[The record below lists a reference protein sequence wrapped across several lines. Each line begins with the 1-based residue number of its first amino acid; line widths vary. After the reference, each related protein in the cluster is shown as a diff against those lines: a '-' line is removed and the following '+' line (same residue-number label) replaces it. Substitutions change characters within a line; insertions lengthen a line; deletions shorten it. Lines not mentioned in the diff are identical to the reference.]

1 MTIYYAMLDLVLQ
14 AGIINWANH
23 YLISVLLLGKQVVE
37 IEDQKSIR
45 LWYNEEH
52 GK

>member
-1 MTIYYAMLDLVLQ
+1 MTKYYAMLDLVLQ
-14 AGIINWANH
+14 AWIINWANY

>member
-14 AGIINWANH
+14 AGIINWANY